1 MVSDEIN
8 SASKFM
14 NRVDRTRSSIIKGLI
29 KRWNSS
35 KELFKSNS
43 NASPTATSPPA
54 NPAPQSTDTSKNYD
68 RVLNSLDEFERNFL
82 LSANRKVSVKEL
94 RKNFEVAAESA
105 ESASTKAQPI
115 AAPAASHPNAG
126 DAQQAKRLPLHR
138 HSFYNTYRNEY
149 CASSTDLY
157 SSNIS
162 LNIYSDE
169 NRPSNKTF
177 TKQFNKYVEFI
188 KSSSTIDLS
197 TSCVSYVEC
206 SDAKRS
212 ANGIRNPIQ
221 PNKLTRNEC
230 DVRELSAI
238 KSSLS
243 ASPAAARR
251 KCSNIKRVYSANNLS
266 STEQMLGYQRP
277 TFDTTYPN
285 DTQSLIVSMTYDD
298 SYAIAEH
305 EHLNENVNFNG
316 NDEIRDTH
324 LQLND
329 KRLRNYNSANQ
340 IFLDVLKKELNCYI
354 DRSNGSGDVVNG
366 FSVPPSFKRFKKVS
380 RFAFADLCLTLLFSH
395 A

>member
-1 MVSDEIN
+1 MTRIEKMVSNEIN

-43 NASPTATSPPA
+43 NASSTATHPSP

-94 RKNFEVAAESA
+94 RKNFEVATESA
-105 ESASTKAQPI
+105 KCASAKAQPI
-115 AAPAASHPNAG
+115 AAPAANHPNAG
-126 DAQQAKRLPLHR
+126 DAQQSKRLPLHS

-157 SSNIS
+157 TSNIS

-197 TSCVSYVEC
+197 TSCVSYIEC
-206 SDAKRS
+206 SGVKR
-212 ANGIRNPIQ
+212 NTDGIQSPIQ
-221 PNKLTRNEC
+221 PNPLKRNEC
-230 DVRELSAI
+230 DVRESSAI

-243 ASPAAARR
+243 ASPAVPRR
-251 KCSNIKRVYSANNLS
+251 KC
-266 STEQMLGYQRP
+266 
-277 TFDTTYPN
+277 
-285 DTQSLIVSMTYDD
+285 
-298 SYAIAEH
+298 
-305 EHLNENVNFNG
+305 
-316 NDEIRDTH
+316 
-324 LQLND
+324 
-329 KRLRNYNSANQ
+329 
-340 IFLDVLKKELNCYI
+340 
-354 DRSNGSGDVVNG
+354 
-366 FSVPPSFKRFKKVS
+366 
-380 RFAFADLCLTLLFSH
+380 
-395 A
+395 